1 MRSLFRLGFGHQILP
16 QEPGSGRFG
25 PIGTAVQ
32 DAKLV
37 ARDTRT
43 ALYIQVMHNVDIGG
57 IGGEPVLSRL

>member
-1 MRSLFRLGFGHQILP
+1 MRSLSRLELGHQILR

-32 DAKLV
+32 DVQLV

-43 ALYIQVMHNVDIGG
+43 ALYIQVMHNVDIDG
-57 IGGEPVLSRL
+57 IGGEPVLSRV